1 MRNGYLVGF
10 SSTPVGPMAGRSVL
24 VYSSVPTVCPPL
36 VWSLRKLSLPKT
48 PIGYVLGANRRV

>member
-1 MRNGYLVGF
+1 MDDAMRNGYLVGF

-48 PIGYVLGANRRV
+48 P